1 MIYMRYYMIPV
12 PFRELAVLR
21 LSEDQK
27 SLSKLESKPCNNLK
41 SPLSKL

>member
-21 LSEDQK
+21 LFKDQK
-27 SLSKLESKPCNNLK
+27 SFSQLESMPENNLK
-41 SPLSKL
+41 SLLSKL